1 MAGDEVLLP
10 AASLMIHLYFCRKSV
25 PHCLPS
31 SQCFP
36 DYAISTRGAR
46 ALSTGRLEFPQFLIH
61 CQEGKATLMEIEN
74 QQEGKNTFVVARR
87 CQFTLHGICVFLYV
101 YVCMQKN
108 GDERWSLHCS
118 LESEVEDCSISLST
132 RKSRWDG

>member
-10 AASLMIHLYFCRKSV
+10 AASLTIHLYFCRKSV

-31 SQCFP
+31 SQCLP
-36 DYAISTRGAR
+36 
-46 ALSTGRLEFPQFLIH
+46 H

-108 GDERWSLHCS
+108 GDER
-118 LESEVEDCSISLST
+118 
-132 RKSRWDG
+132 